1 MPNNNTLGKNMQIQ
15 THKKVY
21 SPEEYLLLE
30 ENAEYKHEYL
40 DGEIISMTGGTT
52 NHNEIASNFCAYLKF
67 ALKGKSYRVFI
78 GDVRLW
84 IPDYNLYTYP
94 DIMIIEDKPI
104 YHQGRTDTV
113 TDPLIIVEVLS
124 KSTANYDR
132 GDKFKFYRSIP
143 EFKEYILIDQYQF
156 YIEQYAKTSEDKW
169 EVTYYES
176 EESRL
181 KLTALDFEIAFS
193 DLYERVDFNNQDE

>member
-1 MPNNNTLGKNMQIQ
+1 MQIQ

-21 SPEEYLLLE
+21 TPEEYLLLE

-67 ALKGKSYRVFI
+67 ALKGKNYRVFI

-104 YHQGRTDTV
+104 YHQGRTNTV
-113 TDPLIIVEVLS
+113 TNPLIIVEVLS

-143 EFKEYILIDQYQF
+143 KFKEYILIDRRARCLFHYQF

-176 EESRL
+176 EESML
-181 KLTALDFEIAFS
+181 KLTTLDFEIGFS
-193 DLYERVDFNNQDE
+193 DLYERVDFNNQGEER

>member
-1 MPNNNTLGKNMQIQ
+1 MQIQ
-15 THKKVY
+15 IHKKVY
-21 SPEEYLLLE
+21 TPEEYLLLE

-40 DGEIISMTGGTT
+40 DGKIISITGGTI
-52 NHNEIASNFCAYLKF
+52 NHNEITGNLCAYLKF

-113 TDPLIIVEVLS
+113 TNPLIIVEVLS

-143 EFKEYILIDQYQF
+143 EFKEYILIDQYQL
-156 YIEQYAKTSEDKW
+156 YIEQYVKTSEDKW

-193 DLYERVDFNNQDE
+193 DLYERVDFNNQDEEK

>member
-1 MPNNNTLGKNMQIQ
+1 MQIQ
-15 THKKVY
+15 TRNKVY
-21 SPEEYLLLE
+21 TPEEYLFLE
-30 ENAEYKHEYL
+30 ENAEDKHEYL

-52 NHNEIASNFCAYLKF
+52 NHNEITGNLYAYLKF
-67 ALKGKSYRVFI
+67 ALKGKNYRIFI

-94 DIMIIEDKPI
+94 DLMVIEDKPA
-104 YHQGRTDTV
+104 YHQTRTDTV
-113 TDPLIIVEVLS
+113 TNPLIIVEVLS

-156 YIEQYAKTSEDKW
+156 YIEQYVKTSEEKW

-181 KLTALDFEIAFS
+181 KLATLDFEIVFS
-193 DLYERVDFNNQDE
+193 DLYERVDFKNQDI